1 MADERT
7 LPHKLQLSDRKFLSM
22 TGVTEVIRFDE
33 EQVLLRTC
41 LGILAVQGKD
51 LQLKML
57 SPQGGEVSVEGQIT
71 ALFYQQGVSGGGK
84 LRRWFG

>member
-1 MADERT
+1 MAEERAA
-7 LPHKLQLSDRKFLSM
+7 PHKLQLADRKFLSM

-33 EQVLLRTC
+33 EQVLLRTS
-41 LGILAVQGKD
+41 LGILAVQGKN

-57 SPQGGEVSVEGQIT
+57 SPQGGEVSVEGQVT
-71 ALFYQQGVSGGGK
+71 ALFYQQASAGGGV